1 VNANQLFR
9 WRKPCQEGLLG
20 TTTNFLPVR
29 VANEQFEEAV
39 NGSAAFNRTQQFYET
54 LFSLPDLTGNHVVS
68 IGSPLRK
75 NFGLRR
81 TTRHY
86 LRTEFEIRIDDLK
99 QMCRVQ
105 PTWHGNAIAHLPHR
119 V

>member
-9 WRKPCQEGLLG
+9 WRKLCQEGLLG

-29 VANEQFEEAV
+29 VANEQFEED
-39 NGSAAFNRTQQFYET
+39 RTQQFYET
-54 LFSLPDLTGNHVVS
+54 LFSLPGLTGNHVVS

-75 NFGLRR
+75 NFGVRR

-105 PTWHGNAIAHLPHR
+105 PTWHGNAIAYLAHR